1 MTEADFLHIDA
12 EHAEYIGTLE
22 GYYGSED
29 RPFSVR
35 PFNADVVNTVK
46 EQHIQER
53 LFSAETRVKQL
64 EEWLADLED
73 NGMPAQCSTR
83 VLLKAKDELGLLDEE
98 NKDSET
104 TEGEN
109 Q

>member
-1 MTEADFLHIDA
+1 MTEADFLHVDA

-46 EQHIQER
+46 KQHIQAR
-53 LFSAETRVKQL
+53 LFSAETN
-64 EEWLADLED
+64 EEAMEEAEAEMLED
-73 NGMPAQCSTR
+73 PCLDDTTPEEAIYMYKQK
-83 VLLKAKDELGLLDEE
+83 LKQKIGKKDNRSGGEV
-98 NKDSET
+98 SE
-104 TEGEN
+104 
-109 Q
+109 